1 MLINIFVS
9 IKCGMIFIN
18 EIKISD
24 IISIISLIMVIVGGI
39 FGYYQWRKNILLRR
53 AEYINELTEKIRT
66 DKYIKDVIYM
76 FDYN

>member
-39 FGYYQWRKNILLRR
+39 FGYYQWSIMENLLIGTIVSAFPTIQRMEHNRKVL
-53 AEYINELTEKIRT
+53 
-66 DKYIKDVIYM
+66 
-76 FDYN
+76 